1 MINTNWLA
9 LYTKKNCEK
18 SVLEKLTAL
27 GLRCYLPQ
35 ITVIRQWSDRKKKL
49 QVPAINGIVFVQVAI
64 AEKNQVF
71 QVSGP
76 VGFVHLHGKLAEI
89 PHHEIERMQDHLEGR
104 GVIDQSQYRQGDT
117 IYIEALGCD
126 GVISKIGSNQLWA
139 KVKDMGLTVC
149 LKAA

>member
-1 MINTNWLA
+1 MINSNWLA

-35 ITVIRQWSDRKKKL
+35 ITVVRQWSDRKKKL
-49 QVPAINGIVFVQVAI
+49 KIPAISGIVFVQVAI

-76 VGFVHLHGKLAEI
+76 LGFVHLHGKLAEI
-89 PHHEIERMQDHLEGR
+89 PHFEIKRMQNHLESR
-104 GVIDQSQYRQGDT
+104 GLIDQSQYRPGDT
-117 IYIEALGCD
+117 VYIEALGCD

-139 KVKDMGLTVC
+139 KVKDMDLTVC
-149 LKAA
+149 LRAA